1 MKRVLFFLLIITIVS
16 CRTSRPV
23 IATTKSSSSKQTK
36 AVVKTT
42 TKPAVKNQS
51 KTVAKSNPSATSKT
65 KTDNK
70 TSATKPSDKVIVDDQ
85 KSVKTPDS
93 GTNSVGTDDDNSLII
108 QATSTVKVTPA
119 MVVSYINQFKEIAK
133 SSMFEYGVP
142 ASITLAQGILESG
155 TGQGALS
162 KNANN
167 HFGIK
172 CNSDWTGESVRYTD
186 DAENECFRKYEYP
199 SQSYR
204 DHSMFLSTKP
214 RYATLFELEKN
225 DYKEWAKGLRAA
237 GYATDPDYPN
247 KLIKL
252 IERFQLNRFDN
263 EVLGLETIPTNTN
276 SIAINNQERHQ
287 VSQGDTLYS
296 ISKRYNIS
304 VDELKRKNNIFDGV
318 GISIGQFLIV
328 K

>member
-1 MKRVLFFLLIITIVS
+1 MKRLLLFFLILIITS
-16 CRTSRPV
+16 CSTSRPV
-23 IATTKSSSSKQTK
+23 IATSKSASSKQTK

-42 TKPAVKNQS
+42 AKPAVKNQ
-51 KTVAKSNPSATSKT
+51 
-65 KTDNK
+65 NK
-70 TSATKPSDKVIVDDQ
+70 TATKSTTKVATKPKVESNEKVIIAENKHTIESKSEVNSTEDD
-85 KSVKTPDS
+85 SS
-93 GTNSVGTDDDNSLII
+93 SIII

-119 MVVSYINQFKEIAK
+119 MITTYINQFKEIAK

-172 CNSDWTGESVRYTD
+172 CNSDWTGQSVKYTD

-263 EVLGLETIPTNTN
+263 EVLGLETIPVNNNT
-276 SIAINNQERHQ
+276 IASNNQEKHQ
-287 VSQGDTLYS
+287 VTQGDTLYS
-296 ISKRYNIS
+296 ISRKYSIS
-304 VDELKRKNNIFDGV
+304 LEELKRKNNLNDGV
-318 GISIGQFLIV
+318 GISVGQFLIV

>member
-1 MKRVLFFLLIITIVS
+1 MKRLFFFLLILTIVS

-23 IATTKSSSSKQTK
+23 IATTKSSGSKQTK

-42 TKPAVKNQS
+42 TKSTVKTQN
-51 KTVAKSNPSATSKT
+51 KTVAKNTTS

-70 TSATKPSDKVIVDDQ
+70 TVDAKPNDKVIVDDQ
-85 KSVKTPDS
+85 KSVKTP
-93 GTNSVGTDDDNSLII
+93 NSDINSKETEDNNAIII

-119 MVVSYINQFKEIAK
+119 MITSYINQFKEIAK

-186 DAENECFRKYEYP
+186 DAENECFRKYEFP

-225 DYKEWAKGLRAA
+225 DYREWAKGLRAA

-263 EVLGLETIPTNTN
+263 EVLGLETIPTNIN
-276 SIAINNQERHQ
+276 PIAINTQGKYQ
-287 VSQGDTLYS
+287 VIQGDTLYS
-296 ISKRYNIS
+296 ISKKYNVSI
-304 VDELKRKNNIFDGV
+304 DELKRKNNITDGV